1 MEKFES
7 LYGLYVACEEGQ
19 HEDYMI
25 LKTNLEKQLKQA
37 VQKVKEYGHE
47 GFDVGFILFSNNQSV
62 LSCCIDSQQLW
73 IGLYDR
79 KTKEIQR
86 YVVFNDVKDLTDE
99 NIARFANIIEN
110 IAKKPSAFL
119 QTNNLA
125 TAWQKELENIRAE
138 EEEPDYTRFRHR

>member
-7 LYGLYVACEEGQ
+7 LYGFYVACEKDQ
-19 HEDYMI
+19 HDEYMI

-37 VQKVKEYGHE
+37 VQKVREYNHE

-62 LSCCIDSQQLW
+62 LSCCVDNKELW
-73 IGLYDR
+73 LGLYER

-86 YVVFNDVKDLTDE
+86 YVVFDDIKDLTDE

-125 TAWQKELENIRAE
+125 KAWQKEISKNEVM
-138 EEEPDYTRFRHR
+138 HG